1 VIALTLYTRSQ
12 CHLCEHMLADL
23 KPLIEGKARVDVVDI
38 DSDAAL
44 ILRFGEIVPVLMHGG
59 DEISRLRLDRDRV
72 LSLIA

>member
-1 VIALTLYTRSQ
+1 MIALTLYTRSQ
-12 CHLCEHMLADL
+12 CHLCEEMLAEL
-23 KPLIEGKARVDVVDI
+23 EPLIEGKASVDVVDI

-72 LSLIA
+72 QSLIA